1 MSELLKATH
10 NVLIHAYPLTARKIA
25 DRNGAKP
32 KSIYNTI
39 YRYGYGVIDV
49 LNDHK
54 PFKYK
59 VRGF

>member
-1 MSELLKATH
+1 MSELLKAIH
-10 NVLIHAYPLTARKIA
+10 NVLILDYPLTAKDIANKI
-25 DRNGAKP
+25 GAKP

-39 YRYGYGVIDV
+39 HRYGYGVIDV
-49 LNDHK
+49 LDDHK